1 MNEVPLFQITR
12 GERDEWTVAVKWRSG
27 HNEDFKDFASE
38 SLANE
43 WVSKQAWLDESKANA

>member
-12 GERDEWTVAVKWRSG
+12 GERDEWTVAVKWPSG